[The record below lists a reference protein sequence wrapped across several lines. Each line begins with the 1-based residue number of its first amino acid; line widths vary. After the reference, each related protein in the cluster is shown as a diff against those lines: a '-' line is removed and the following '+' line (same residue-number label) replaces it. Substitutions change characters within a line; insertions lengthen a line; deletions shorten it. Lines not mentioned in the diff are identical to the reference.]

1 MTVFEVADKLV
12 SHCRQGDFKGAGE
25 ALWADD
31 VVSIEPMTGEM
42 ARLSGKAN
50 VAAKGEWFVNAHD
63 IHSVE
68 VPEPVF
74 FYGDTFIV
82 RFLMDLTEKATGT
95 RRQLDELGV
104 YQVKDGKIVSETF
117 YVPKAYFGG

>member
-12 SHCRQGDFKGAGE
+12 SHCRQGDFQGAGE

-42 ARLSGKAN
+42 ARLTGKAN
-50 VAAKGEWFVNAHD
+50 VAAKGEWFVNANTIHNVEIHD
-63 IHSVE
+63 
-68 VPEPVF
+68 PVF
-74 FYGDTFIV
+74 FYGDQFIV
-82 RFLMDLTEKATGT
+82 RFTMDLTDKATGA
-95 RRQLDELGV
+95 RRILDELGLYEV
-104 YQVKDGKIVSETF
+104 QDGKIVSETF